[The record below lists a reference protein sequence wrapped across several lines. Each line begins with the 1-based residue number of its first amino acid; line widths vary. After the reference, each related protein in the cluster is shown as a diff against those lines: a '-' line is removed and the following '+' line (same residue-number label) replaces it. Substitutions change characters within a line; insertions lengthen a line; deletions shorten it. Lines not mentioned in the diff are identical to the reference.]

1 MIETIP
7 YISENIK
14 IIRELLEENKKYWNF
29 ILINSIDYTEL
40 EKEEKK
46 EIKKIMI
53 DEIYPYIRYKDISYT
68 IYKKI
73 TSTRKEK
80 QDEGFRLYLTD
91 KINHI
96 ETLKTFMDEKWI
108 SSIYNESLKDDEKIR
123 FFWKIFF

>member
-1 MIETIP
+1 MRRHKNTNLKKPPKMIETIP

-68 IYKKI
+68 IYKK
-73 TSTRKEK
+73 SHPQEK
-80 QDEGFRLYLTD
+80 KNR
-91 KINHI
+91 
-96 ETLKTFMDEKWI
+96 M
-108 SSIYNESLKDDEKIR
+108 KDLDYI
-123 FFWKIFF
+123 